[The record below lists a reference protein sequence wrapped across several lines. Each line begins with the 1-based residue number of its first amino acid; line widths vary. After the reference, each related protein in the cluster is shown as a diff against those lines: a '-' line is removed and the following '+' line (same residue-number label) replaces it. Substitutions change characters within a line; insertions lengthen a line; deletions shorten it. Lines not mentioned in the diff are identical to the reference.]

1 MQSLEQTAS
10 VRGRLPVA
18 LHRQGDPLLDL
29 QLWMLGQDRLHPAGN
44 ALARY
49 GFTRSRHPEGHGS
62 SGYLLPLGGP
72 HHVALVCWGY
82 GVYLGPVQWTPPV
95 IPAPPAAPV
104 QPPEPGGAGAAVP
117 GVLLERHAFGPK
129 LLPAPVTLPL
139 RAKAQLGVRLAPRA
153 EDQQR
158 TACAGVI
165 RTAALLAAYERW
177 AVVTLGDA
185 HRHRALAALPR
196 HKRRRLPTAPSLADA
211 WDALGRSLSGAT

>member
-1 MQSLEQTAS
+1 MQSRTAIA
-10 VRGRLPVA
+10 GAPARLPVA

-29 QLWMLGQDRLHPAGN
+29 QLWMLGQDRLHPDGN

-49 GFTRSRHPEGHGS
+49 GFLRCRHPEGHAS
-62 SGYLLPLGGP
+62 SGYLLPLDDP
-72 HHVALVCWGY
+72 HPVALVCWGY
-82 GVYLGPVQWTPPV
+82 GVYLGPVSWKEPGTLRPPMA
-95 IPAPPAAPV
+95 PAR
-104 QPPEPGGAGAAVP
+104 PPEPWQGGTAVP

-158 TACAGVI
+158 AACAGVI
-165 RTAALLAAYERW
+165 RTASLLAAYERW
-177 AVVTLGDA
+177 AVDTLGDA

-211 WDALGRSLSGAT
+211 WDALGRSLAGAA